1 MLDTSEKMV
10 VDDSPY
16 QPQADP
22 GPMETQVGSY
32 HFELKPFHPIPTQL
46 VPIL

>member
-22 GPMETQVGSY
+22 GPMEAQVGTH
-32 HFELKPFHPIPTQL
+32 HFELKPLHSIQIQL